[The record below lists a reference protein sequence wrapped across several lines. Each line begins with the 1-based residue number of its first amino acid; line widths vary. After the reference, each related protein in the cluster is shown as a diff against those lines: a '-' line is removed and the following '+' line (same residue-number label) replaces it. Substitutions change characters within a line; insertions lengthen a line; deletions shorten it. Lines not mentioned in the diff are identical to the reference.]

1 MEFQFPVELEEELE
15 REAHPL
21 AWAMKMGEGI
31 GPRGLEMPSPE
42 LAQLI
47 VSHLC
52 FRHNHPSLWKFLHHA
67 MSSGL
72 LSPIHVLSLLTSR
85 VIPQRRSQPEAYR
98 LYLELLS
105 RYALSFDASMTDSC
119 KVKIIESLDAELQ
132 LSQTFGAQVLDL
144 GHAFVLFFFSIVTS
158 LIDSSLYDWGFR
170 MTTVDKPSR
179 AVASMDHQH
188 MDVDSSGNYQMER
201 NEHRQQ
207 MRQKNS
213 FMAIEVLERLTES
226 TKAIVLLRLVYL
238 NMPEKFD
245 GLLQRLQFLE
255 GNNLAFSKSKSARQ
269 FLARLSG
276 NIQKVPSLEYQ
287 LKKQQLI
294 RMLVNL
300 GSNNPV
306 SRCNFG
312 SGPSGCWVPFD
323 IYMESAVDGKQLLI
337 KSAIVILT
345 DKIYTLKMFNRA
357 SWQETFLAL
366 WLSALRLVQRERD
379 PLEGPI
385 PHLEARLCVL
395 LSIVPLAIANVLE
408 DEAKLHPSVQE
419 SGYGNGMDRRGFGAR
434 KLALISS
441 LQLLGNF
448 SGLLCP
454 PASITTGAN
463 NAAAKAASFISIS
476 KNAKDGLGSGSPTGN
491 FLNKGGNMMHLIVE
505 ACIARNLIDTS
516 AYFWPGYVPSS
527 VVSLPDTS
535 PSQRSPWSTFMEGAP
550 LTDSLIDLLFTTPAS
565 SLAEIE
571 RLYLIALNGSLEE
584 RPAAAKILC
593 GASLS
598 RGWNIQEHVGSF
610 VVKLLSPPVPPG
622 HTGPRSHLIDH
633 MRMLNAILFGASS
646 IDTVHI
652 LSLHGVIPEV
662 AASLMPLCETFGS
675 LIPTS
680 SNKSSAGDEPSI
692 YMVFSSAFLFLLRLY
707 KFYRPPLE
715 HSAGA
720 GMGPELTLEY
730 LLLLRNSR
738 IATQNSCIQDEMG
751 NSMKQLELASDKPI
765 YIDYYPKL
773 RAWYCQNRSCIAST
787 LPGLCGRNPVHQ
799 VADKILGMIYLKIT
813 KPGASSGNSLTPSS
827 GNVCGSPVKSGEDA
841 GQMPMLPAWEVLEA
855 IPFILEAILTACAH
869 GRLSSKDLTTG
880 LRDLVDFLPASLAA
894 IISYLSAEVTR
905 GIWKPVP
912 MNGIDWPSPA
922 ATLPSVESEIKEILA
937 SVGVHVPIC
946 SSGSSPLMLPLPVA
960 AFVSLTLT
968 FQLTKSLEYIHAVIG
983 PALENCASS
992 YAWPTI
998 ISSLWAQ
1005 KVRRWHHFI
1014 VASCSRSVFRQSKE
1028 AVAQILRSCFTSFL
1042 GSLHN
1047 SNSLSTKQNNIN
1059 GLLGS
1064 QVLTPGVCP
1073 SLAPGFFYLRSYRMM
1088 PDIQRVND
1096 VIIGLVSE
1104 YARESAAR
1112 WTSSDSPLLKSSQAS
1127 LSFAAVRAK
1136 EVATLAASLLCASG
1150 GFQLVQE
1157 LYCETVPTWFLSS
1170 KEEKPG
1176 RVSAVAR
1183 ILEGYAMS
1191 YVLMLSGSFVWGVG
1205 EKARSCSFSRRAR
1218 IIGIHMDFLARVLRG
1233 NILLCC
1239 DPATWKAYISCL
1251 VGLIVSCAPA
1261 WIQQV
1266 KPETLRTLAGGLK
1279 GWHECELA
1287 LSLLERGGVST
1298 IGSVAELINMF
1309 N

>member
-345 DKIYTLKMFNRA
+345 EKIYTLKMFNRA

-419 SGYGNGMDRRGFGAR
+419 SGYGNGMDRKGFGAR

-565 SLAEIE
+565 S
-571 RLYLIALNGSLEE
+571 
-584 RPAAAKILC
+584 
-593 GASLS
+593 
-598 RGWNIQEHVGSF
+598 
-610 VVKLLSPPVPPG
+610 
-622 HTGPRSHLIDH
+622 
-633 MRMLNAILFGASS
+633 
-646 IDTVHI
+646 
-652 LSLHGVIPEV
+652 
-662 AASLMPLCETFGS
+662 
-675 LIPTS
+675 
-680 SNKSSAGDEPSI
+680 GDRE
-692 YMVFSSAFLFLLRLY
+692 
-707 KFYRPPLE
+707 
-715 HSAGA
+715 
-720 GMGPELTLEY
+720 
-730 LLLLRNSR
+730 
-738 IATQNSCIQDEMG
+738 
-751 NSMKQLELASDKPI
+751 
-765 YIDYYPKL
+765 
-773 RAWYCQNRSCIAST
+773 
-787 LPGLCGRNPVHQ
+787 
-799 VADKILGMIYLKIT
+799 
-813 KPGASSGNSLTPSS
+813 
-827 GNVCGSPVKSGEDA
+827 
-841 GQMPMLPAWEVLEA
+841 
-855 IPFILEAILTACAH
+855 
-869 GRLSSKDLTTG
+869 
-880 LRDLVDFLPASLAA
+880 
-894 IISYLSAEVTR
+894 IISYCTEWLIR
-905 GIWKPVP
+905 G
-912 MNGIDWPSPA
+912 
-922 ATLPSVESEIKEILA
+922 E
-937 SVGVHVPIC
+937 
-946 SSGSSPLMLPLPVA
+946 
-960 AFVSLTLT
+960 
-968 FQLTKSLEYIHAVIG
+968 
-983 PALENCASS
+983 
-992 YAWPTI
+992 
-998 ISSLWAQ
+998 
-1005 KVRRWHHFI
+1005 
-1014 VASCSRSVFRQSKE
+1014 
-1028 AVAQILRSCFTSFL
+1028 
-1042 GSLHN
+1042 
-1047 SNSLSTKQNNIN
+1047 
-1059 GLLGS
+1059 
-1064 QVLTPGVCP
+1064 
-1073 SLAPGFFYLRSYRMM
+1073 
-1088 PDIQRVND
+1088 
-1096 VIIGLVSE
+1096 
-1104 YARESAAR
+1104 
-1112 WTSSDSPLLKSSQAS
+1112 TSSCKDS
-1127 LSFAAVRAK
+1127 
-1136 EVATLAASLLCASG
+1136 
-1150 GFQLVQE
+1150 
-1157 LYCETVPTWFLSS
+1157 
-1170 KEEKPG
+1170 
-1176 RVSAVAR
+1176 
-1183 ILEGYAMS
+1183 M
-1191 YVLMLSGSFVWGVG
+1191 WG
-1205 EKARSCSFSRRAR
+1205 
-1218 IIGIHMDFLARVLRG
+1218 I
-1233 NILLCC
+1233 
-1239 DPATWKAYISCL
+1239 P
-1251 VGLIVSCAPA
+1251 
-1261 WIQQV
+1261 
-1266 KPETLRTLAGGLK
+1266 
-1279 GWHECELA
+1279 
-1287 LSLLERGGVST
+1287 
-1298 IGSVAELINMF
+1298 
-1309 N
+1309 